1 MAESV
6 KKRSEI
12 EEQDTWKLEDM
23 IESLEKF
30 EELMDG
36 VEERIQEYEAY
47 RGKLG
52 NSAEY
57 LKNYLTYDE
66 SVDETLSLLYAYA
79 MQRRD
84 QDTSVSENQA
94 LVSRVQS
101 LAVKAMAASSFA
113 DPEILSIPD
122 EKMAEF
128 RRVLFPIFRSLPTIR
143 NSWNGCWR
151 KRLTGY
157 RRRRRRS

>member
-47 RGKLG
+47 RGKLAG
-52 NSAEY
+52 V
-57 LKNYLTYDE
+57 E
-66 SVDETLSLLYAYA
+66 SPVPGCEGDGG
-79 MQRRD
+79 
-84 QDTSVSENQA
+84 
-94 LVSRVQS
+94 
-101 LAVKAMAASSFA
+101 
-113 DPEILSIPD
+113 
-122 EKMAEF
+122 
-128 RRVLFPIFRSLPTIR
+128 IFL
-143 NSWNGCWR
+143 
-151 KRLTGY
+151 
-157 RRRRRRS
+157 RRSGDFKHPG

>member
-23 IESLEKF
+23 IESPEKF

-47 RGKLG
+47 REKLG

-57 LKNYLTYDE
+57 LRNYLTYDE

-79 MQRRD
+79 EAGPGYLRQREPGAGVESPVPGCESD
-84 QDTSVSENQA
+84 GGI
-94 LVSRVQS
+94 
-101 LAVKAMAASSFA
+101 F
-113 DPEILSIPD
+113 
-122 EKMAEF
+122 F
-128 RRVLFPIFRSLPTIR
+128 RGSGDFKYP
-143 NSWNGCWR
+143 G
-151 KRLTGY
+151 
-157 RRRRRRS
+157 

>member
-47 RGKLG
+47 REKLG

-66 SVDETLSLLYAYA
+66 SVDETHFLSFMRMRCRGGIRIPPSART
-79 MQRRD
+79 RRLCR
-84 QDTSVSENQA
+84 E
-94 LVSRVQS
+94 
-101 LAVKAMAASSFA
+101 SS
-113 DPEILSIPD
+113 PWL
-122 EKMAEF
+122 
-128 RRVLFPIFRSLPTIR
+128 
-143 NSWNGCWR
+143 
-151 KRLTGY
+151 
-157 RRRRRRS
+157 

>member
-23 IESLEKF
+23 IESPEKF

-47 RGKLG
+47 REKLG

-113 DPEILSIPD
+113 DPGTAAGEKGSQVIGEGGGDLSCRLRDLGNSIIGVCPVQQRGSEI
-122 EKMAEF
+122 
-128 RRVLFPIFRSLPTIR
+128 
-143 NSWNGCWR
+143 
-151 KRLTGY
+151 
-157 RRRRRRS
+157 

>member
-47 RGKLG
+47 REKLG

-84 QDTSVSENQA
+84 QDTSVGENQA
-94 LVSRVQS
+94 LVSRVS
-101 LAVKAMAASSFA
+101 PWL
-113 DPEILSIPD
+113 
-122 EKMAEF
+122 
-128 RRVLFPIFRSLPTIR
+128 
-143 NSWNGCWR
+143 
-151 KRLTGY
+151 
-157 RRRRRRS
+157 

>member
-23 IESLEKF
+23 IESPEKF

-47 RGKLG
+47 REKLG

-57 LKNYLTYDE
+57 LKNYLSQWTRRFPCFLLTQCRSGIRIPRSAKIRRLCRE
-66 SVDETLSLLYAYA
+66 SG
-79 MQRRD
+79 
-84 QDTSVSENQA
+84 
-94 LVSRVQS
+94 
-101 LAVKAMAASSFA
+101 
-113 DPEILSIPD
+113 PWP
-122 EKMAEF
+122 
-128 RRVLFPIFRSLPTIR
+128 
-143 NSWNGCWR
+143 
-151 KRLTGY
+151 
-157 RRRRRRS
+157 

>member
-47 RGKLG
+47 RGKSWKLRG
-52 NSAEY
+52 IPE
-57 LKNYLTYDE
+57 E
-66 SVDETLSLLYAYA
+66 LS
-79 MQRRD
+79 D
-84 QDTSVSENQA
+84 
-94 LVSRVQS
+94 
-101 LAVKAMAASSFA
+101 
-113 DPEILSIPD
+113 I
-122 EKMAEF
+122 
-128 RRVLFPIFRSLPTIR
+128 
-143 NSWNGCWR
+143 
-151 KRLTGY
+151 
-157 RRRRRRS
+157 

>member
-12 EEQDTWKLEDM
+12 EEAYTWKLEDM
-23 IESLEKF
+23 IESPEKF

-36 VEERIQEYEAY
+36 VEERIPEYEAY

-66 SVDETLSLLYAYA
+66 SVDETLSLLSAYA
-79 MQRRD
+79 MQKRSGYLGQREPGD
-84 QDTSVSENQA
+84 SVES
-94 LVSRVQS
+94 
-101 LAVKAMAASSFA
+101 
-113 DPEILSIPD
+113 PIPGR
-122 EKMAEF
+122 EGNGG
-128 RRVLFPIFRSLPTIR
+128 IFLRGSGDLKH
-143 NSWNGCWR
+143 SG
-151 KRLTGY
+151 
-157 RRRRRRS
+157 

>member
-47 RGKLG
+47 REKLG

-57 LKNYLTYDE
+57 LKNYLTFSPLCVCDAEAGPGYLRQREPGAGVE
-66 SVDETLSLLYAYA
+66 SPVPGCEGDGG
-79 MQRRD
+79 
-84 QDTSVSENQA
+84 
-94 LVSRVQS
+94 
-101 LAVKAMAASSFA
+101 
-113 DPEILSIPD
+113 
-122 EKMAEF
+122 
-128 RRVLFPIFRSLPTIR
+128 IFLRGSGDFKYP
-143 NSWNGCWR
+143 G
-151 KRLTGY
+151 
-157 RRRRRRS
+157 

>member
-23 IESLEKF
+23 IESPEKF

-47 RGKLG
+47 REKLG

-66 SVDETLSLLYAYA
+66 SVDETLSLLLKSDLFHDLIFA
-79 MQRRD
+79 Q
-84 QDTSVSENQA
+84 
-94 LVSRVQS
+94 SR
-101 LAVKAMAASSFA
+101 AK
-113 DPEILSIPD
+113 IH
-122 EKMAEF
+122 
-128 RRVLFPIFRSLPTIR
+128 PIFNFFSNYCVAPHSVHHEAKVM
-143 NSWNGCWR
+143 NVHQ
-151 KRLTGY
+151 
-157 RRRRRRS
+157 

>member
-47 RGKLG
+47 REKLG

-66 SVDETLSLLYAYA
+66 SVDETLSLLYACRGGTRIPPSA
-79 MQRRD
+79 RTRRWCR
-84 QDTSVSENQA
+84 E
-94 LVSRVQS
+94 
-101 LAVKAMAASSFA
+101 SS
-113 DPEILSIPD
+113 PWL
-122 EKMAEF
+122 
-128 RRVLFPIFRSLPTIR
+128 
-143 NSWNGCWR
+143 
-151 KRLTGY
+151 
-157 RRRRRRS
+157 

>member
-23 IESLEKF
+23 IESPEKF

-47 RGKLG
+47 REKLG

-79 MQRRD
+79 MQRR
-84 QDTSVSENQA
+84 TRIPPSARTRRWCRE
-94 LVSRVQS
+94 
-101 LAVKAMAASSFA
+101 SS
-113 DPEILSIPD
+113 PWL
-122 EKMAEF
+122 
-128 RRVLFPIFRSLPTIR
+128 
-143 NSWNGCWR
+143 
-151 KRLTGY
+151 
-157 RRRRRRS
+157 

>member
-23 IESLEKF
+23 IESPEKF

-47 RGKLG
+47 REKLG

-57 LKNYLTYDE
+57 LNRANTDDGVPE
-66 SVDETLSLLYAYA
+66 I
-79 MQRRD
+79 
-84 QDTSVSENQA
+84 SEA
-94 LVSRVQS
+94 
-101 LAVKAMAASSFA
+101 AAKIASSFS
-113 DPEILSIPD
+113 DNL
-122 EKMAEF
+122 
-128 RRVLFPIFRSLPTIR
+128 
-143 NSWNGCWR
+143 
-151 KRLTGY
+151 
-157 RRRRRRS
+157 

>member
-23 IESLEKF
+23 IESPEKF

-47 RGKLG
+47 REKLG

-66 SVDETLSLLYAYA
+66 SVDETLSLLYAYHQGCPRHA
-79 MQRRD
+79 CRD
-84 QDTSVSENQA
+84 ERPPRQ
-94 LVSRVQS
+94 
-101 LAVKAMAASSFA
+101 K
-113 DPEILSIPD
+113 D
-122 EKMAEF
+122 EH
-128 RRVLFPIFRSLPTIR
+128 
-143 NSWNGCWR
+143 GH
-151 KRLTGY
+151 
-157 RRRRRRS
+157 

>member
-23 IESLEKF
+23 IESPEKF

-47 RGKLG
+47 REKLG

-57 LKNYLTYDE
+57 LKNYLWTRHFLSFMRMRCRGGTRIPPSARTRRWCRE
-66 SVDETLSLLYAYA
+66 SSPWL
-79 MQRRD
+79 
-84 QDTSVSENQA
+84 
-94 LVSRVQS
+94 
-101 LAVKAMAASSFA
+101 
-113 DPEILSIPD
+113 
-122 EKMAEF
+122 
-128 RRVLFPIFRSLPTIR
+128 
-143 NSWNGCWR
+143 
-151 KRLTGY
+151 
-157 RRRRRRS
+157 

>member
-52 NSAEY
+52 NSKFSPVCLNGGIFLRRPGD
-57 LKNYLTYDE
+57 LKY
-66 SVDETLSLLYAYA
+66 
-79 MQRRD
+79 
-84 QDTSVSENQA
+84 
-94 LVSRVQS
+94 
-101 LAVKAMAASSFA
+101 
-113 DPEILSIPD
+113 P
-122 EKMAEF
+122 
-128 RRVLFPIFRSLPTIR
+128 
-143 NSWNGCWR
+143 G
-151 KRLTGY
+151 
-157 RRRRRRS
+157 

>member
-12 EEQDTWKLEDM
+12 EEAYTWKLEDM
-23 IESLEKF
+23 IESPEKF

-36 VEERIQEYEAY
+36 VEERIPEYEAY

-66 SVDETLSLLYAYA
+66 SVDETLLTALTDILNNSSQIFYSAELPCSIFLCSELIFLHFSHCYGNFRVSHVIISLLTFY
-79 MQRRD
+79 
-84 QDTSVSENQA
+84 SS
-94 LVSRVQS
+94 QS
-101 LAVKAMAASSFA
+101 LHHT
-113 DPEILSIPD
+113 P
-122 EKMAEF
+122 
-128 RRVLFPIFRSLPTIR
+128 
-143 NSWNGCWR
+143 
-151 KRLTGY
+151 
-157 RRRRRRS
+157 